1 MNQLGDL
8 PLTNI
13 QVGLTL
19 TNPLHPKLIS
29 FFVALSPWRPHS
41 RASLGVEHSELKS
54 GHVGALAHLSTER
67 INLPCEVSLGQPSNR
82 RVAGHLP
89 DGVCVHRQHERLA
102 SHPR

>member
-1 MNQLGDL
+1 MKQLGDL

-29 FFVALSPWRPHS
+29 FFVALSPWCPHS

-67 INLPCEVSLGQPSNR
+67 INLPCEVPLGQPSNR